1 MARYS
6 KGKIAILAYAPLGVE
21 SLMLTYLLSDYPVL
35 ARLAAGRTKAT
46 RLDVRACRRLYAL
59 ATASDLGAMGPEE
72 RGLYDSLAASE
83 PVPGSGRPI
92 AALQA
97 QVRADGFRRMT
108 DEKAFMDELSGE
120 PDMVPGPFRVK
131 CLLCGDV
138 AESWYR
144 DCPAPAKARI
154 GMASCA
160 CGNVSAD
167 SMGFLGYGRI
177 LSRQPDSFEV
187 LDLA

>member
-1 MARYS
+1 M
-6 KGKIAILAYAPLGVE
+6 
-21 SLMLTYLLSDYPVL
+21 TYLLGEYPVL

-46 RLDVRACRRLYAL
+46 SLDARACRRLYAL
-59 ATASDLGAMGPEE
+59 ATADDLGTMGPKE
-72 RGLYDSLAASE
+72 RGFYDSLAASE
-83 PVPGSGRPI
+83 PVPGSGGPI

-97 QVRADGFRRMT
+97 QVMADGFRRMA

-138 AESWYR
+138 AESWHR

-160 CGNVSAD
+160 CGNVSTD

-177 LSRQPDSFEV
+177 LSRQADSFEV